1 MTGSGSLDKGS
12 KKGITVIVGIVA
24 AIALLLGAYLGTGLS
39 MTVEEW
45 SSAEVPFVGVGF
57 KVAVKNDGLF
67 AQTKAVHCEVC
78 TSDGVYNASREVSLA
93 PGERTN
99 FYMVI
104 PILGLDTDD
113 IREKRC
119 YASLL

>member
-67 AQTKAVHCEVC
+67 AQTKVVHCEVR
-78 TSDGVYNASREVSLA
+78 TSDGVYNTSREVTLGS
-93 PGERTN
+93 GERTT
-99 FYMVI
+99 FTMVV
-104 PILGLDTDD
+104 PIIGLDTDD
-113 IREKRC
+113 IRGKRC